1 MISRTGLQA
10 DWLEERI
17 MLLEM
22 EENLE
27 DFMSFEGTPTVCF
40 GIASFV
46 STV

>member
-1 MISRTGLQA
+1 
-10 DWLEERI
+10 

-40 GIASFV
+40 VIASFV